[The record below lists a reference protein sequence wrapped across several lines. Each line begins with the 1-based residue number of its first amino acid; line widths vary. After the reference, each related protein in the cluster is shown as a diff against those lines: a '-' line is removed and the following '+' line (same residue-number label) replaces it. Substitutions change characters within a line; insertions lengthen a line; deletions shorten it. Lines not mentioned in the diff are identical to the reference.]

1 MDAGCNPIYMHMQM
15 LMKCLCSD
23 LGMLMH
29 ACDLGSGPPT
39 ALLYFLLH
47 RVIALALYKGLQAAE
62 ARPVQKDGCRAGP
75 GNLCALQVE
84 LSEML
89 NIP

>member
-1 MDAGCNPIYMHMQM
+1 MQMRMNAGCDPIYMHMQM

-29 ACDLGSGPPT
+29 AWNLGRGPPT

-47 RVIALALYKGLQAAE
+47 RVIALGLYKGLHVAE
-62 ARPVQKDGCRAGP
+62 ASPVQKGGCRVVP
-75 GNLCALQVE
+75 GSLV
-84 LSEML
+84 
-89 NIP
+89 PYG